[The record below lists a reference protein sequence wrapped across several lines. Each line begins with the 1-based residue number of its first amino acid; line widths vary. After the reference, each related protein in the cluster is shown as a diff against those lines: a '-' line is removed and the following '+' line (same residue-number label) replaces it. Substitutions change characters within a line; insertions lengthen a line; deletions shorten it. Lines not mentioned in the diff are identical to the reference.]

1 VKHATNTRD
10 IGHKGR
16 NAGFRLAGPQFR
28 SLYTKGSQD
37 QCDIHFEMPTRYGI
51 MPFIPDMTPDIQ
63 AMSCLI
69 FCIIMNNMRIDS
81 HRVAEK

>member
-1 VKHATNTRD
+1 
-10 IGHKGR
+10 
-16 NAGFRLAGPQFR
+16 
-28 SLYTKGSQD
+28 
-37 QCDIHFEMPTRYGI
+37 